1 MNEVDKKRGRRPLVV
16 NRKIRK
22 NDPNKNTTEFY
33 RTVSRTNDL
42 FRRFLFYFFFFSERK
57 EEKKKKKRGRGS
69 DAEREPLLLRYVSLL
84 DALVTLLAACS
95 SLTHGS
101 RTFFP
106 SPFPISSAHF
116 ASFFY
121 IPRRLRARAIY
132 RLGKNF
138 IVVTSSGERENL
150 SESVSHINGRRRNSS
165 LATLIF

>member
-1 MNEVDKKRGRRPLVV
+1 MNEDDKKRGRRPLVV

-116 ASFFY
+116 ASFFLY
-121 IPRRLRARAIY
+121 TTAAARARHLSAWVNNLIA
-132 RLGKNF
+132 
-138 IVVTSSGERENL
+138 VTSSGEWENP
-150 SESVSHINGRRRNSS
+150 SESVSH
-165 LATLIF
+165 

>member
-116 ASFFY
+116 ASFFLY
-121 IPRRLRARAIY
+121 TTAAARARHLSAWVNNLIA
-132 RLGKNF
+132 
-138 IVVTSSGERENL
+138 VTSSGE
-150 SESVSHINGRRRNSS
+150 
-165 LATLIF
+165 